1 MEKCK
6 SSAVRRR
13 SQPKLATPPSV
24 LVASLRTERA
34 KWRQRI
40 QSRVTVSPAGR
51 AMCQFCDAEEAQH
64 TGRYRKNGS
73 AILRKSQGL
82 YIGAICHNDKYG
94 IPQYRGRYAPRED
107 LLEAY

>member
-1 MEKCK
+1 VEKCK
-6 SSAVRRR
+6 PAVRRR
-13 SQPKLATPPSV
+13 AQPKPAMPASA
-24 LVASLRTERA
+24 LVATLREERA

-40 QSRVTVSPAGR
+40 QSRVTLSPGGR
-51 AMCQFCDAEEAQH
+51 AMCQCCNAEEAQH

-107 LLEAY
+107 VLEAY

>member
-6 SSAVRRR
+6 PAVRRR
-13 SQPKLATPPSV
+13 AQPKPGQTVSV
-24 LVASLRTERA
+24 LVATLREERA
-34 KWRQRI
+34 NWRQRI
-40 QSRVTVSPAGR
+40 QSQVTLSTGGR
-51 AMCQFCDAEEAQH
+51 AMCQCCNAEEAQH

-94 IPQYRGRYAPRED
+94 IPQYRGRDAPRED
-107 LLEAY
+107 VLEAY